1 MWYSATTYQ
10 KINSSII
17 SKGVMNSFKVMF
29 PLARMFP
36 LAVMHK
42 GFEQFLE
49 IRKYRGV
56 FRSTFIKEI
65 PVKVHLV
72 AFFSE
77 KK

>member
-1 MWYSATTYQ
+1 
-10 KINSSII
+10 
-17 SKGVMNSFKVMF
+17 MF

-42 GFEQFLE
+42 GFVQFLE

-72 AFFSE
+72 AFFSQ